1 MLFSARGIG
10 KSFGPT
16 RALDNV
22 ALDLLEGEVH
32 ALVGENGSGKS
43 TLMRILHG
51 ELSPDS
57 GEMTLSGIP
66 YKPGSPREAMDRGLA
81 LVHQELAVCLHMTVW
96 ENVFLGAEAGVSIAE
111 RKQRSYELLASLGH
125 PEVNPNTEVRFL
137 SPARRQIVEI
147 ARALR
152 SNAKV
157 ILFDEPTSSLGRH
170 DVEQLFRVI
179 RDLKG
184 GRAIV
189 YISHF
194 LDEIEEICDR
204 ATVLR
209 DGKPAGNLLLRE
221 SKDVAGD
228 LVRMMTGRDAEQV
241 YHRSE
246 RTIGEPV
253 LTAKAIRG
261 PRLPLGVD
269 LELRKGEVLGIAGL
283 NGAGRTELVR
293 CLFGL
298 DRSEGQ
304 MNGEELRGSSPMKT
318 PGRRWRAGMGY
329 VSEDR
334 KTEGLALNLTLKE
347 NLTMPDP
354 KTNQFQRTAEVIE
367 RLRVRCQG
375 PDQKI
380 SSLSGGN
387 QQKIAIGRLLDR
399 NSEILLL
406 DEPTRGI
413 DVGSKAE
420 IFKLIDELACQGRSA
435 ILISSYLPELLGLCD
450 RIAVMRRGEVVAV
463 LDARATNE
471 HEVMQL
477 CAGG

>member
-1 MLFSARGIG
+1 MLFTARGIG

-16 RALDNV
+16 QALEDV
-22 ALDLLEGEVH
+22 ALELIEGEVH

-57 GEMTLSGIP
+57 GEMHMAGIP
-66 YKPGSPREAMDRGLA
+66 YRPRSPRDAMDRGLA
-81 LVHQELAVCLHMTVW
+81 LVHQELAVCAHMTLW
-96 ENVFLGAEAGVSIAE
+96 ENIFLGAEDGIPIRE
-111 RKQRSYELLASLGH
+111 RRSRSRSLLEKLGH
-125 PEVNPNTEVRFL
+125 GELSPDEEVRRL
-137 SPARRQIVEI
+137 SPARQQIVEI

-152 SNAKV
+152 SDARV
-157 ILFDEPTSSLGRH
+157 ILFDEPTSSLGRR

-179 RDLKG
+179 RDLKP

-194 LDEIEEICDR
+194 LDEIEEIADR

-209 DGKPAGNLLLRE
+209 DGRLIGTIPISGASQSDE
-221 SKDVAGD
+221 I
-228 LVRMMTGRDAEQV
+228 VRMMTGRAAEQV
-241 YHRSE
+241 YHRSD
-246 RTIGEPV
+246 RQPGPNV
-253 LTAKAIRG
+253 LTAQGVRG
-261 PRLPLGVD
+261 RKLPKNVNLN
-269 LELRKGEVLGIAGL
+269 LRKGEVLGIAGL
-283 NGAGRTELVR
+283 NGAGRTEFVR

-298 DRSEGQ
+298 DRARGTV
-304 MNGEELRGSSPMKT
+304 NGEALQSGSPYRT
-318 PGRRWRAGMGY
+318 PARRWRGKMGF

-334 KTEGLALNLTLKE
+334 KKEGLALNLTLTE

-354 KTNQFQRTAEVIE
+354 SRDQSARTRAVIDK
-367 RLRVRCQG
+367 LRVKCQG
-375 PDQKI
+375 PAQKI

-387 QQKIAIGRLLDR
+387 QQKIAIGRLLDQD
-399 NSEILLL
+399 SDILLL

-420 IFKLIDELACQGRSA
+420 IFRLIDELANQGKSA

-450 RIAVMRRGEVVAV
+450 RIAVMRRGEIVAV
-463 LDARATNE
+463 VDARQANE

>member
-16 RALDNV
+16 QALDNV
-22 ALDLLEGEVH
+22 ALDLIEGEVH

-51 ELSPDS
+51 ELRPDS
-57 GEMTLSGIP
+57 GEMLLEGAP
-66 YKPGSPREAMDRGLA
+66 YRPGSPREAMDRGLA
-81 LVHQELAVCLHMTVW
+81 LVHQELAVCMHMTVW
-96 ENVFLGAEAGVSIAE
+96 ENVFLGAESGVSITE
-111 RKQRSYELLASLGH
+111 RKQRSQELLAALGH

-170 DVEQLFRVI
+170 DVEQLFKVI
-179 RDLKG
+179 RDLKQ

-209 DGKPAGNLLLRE
+209 DGKPAGELALRE
-221 SKDVAGD
+221 TKEVAGD
-228 LVRMMTGRDAEQV
+228 LVQMMTGRAAEQV
-241 YHRSE
+241 YHRSD
-246 RTIGEPV
+246 RMIGEPV
-253 LTAKAIRG
+253 MRAKGVRG

-269 LELRKGEVLGIAGL
+269 IELRKGEVLGIAGL

-298 DRSEGQ
+298 DRSG
-304 MNGEELRGSSPMKT
+304 GEMDGESLARSSPLKT
-318 PGRRWRAGMGY
+318 PGKRWRSGIGF

-347 NLTMPDP
+347 NLTMPEP
-354 KTNQFQRTAEVIE
+354 KANQFKRTADVID

-380 SSLSGGN
+380 SALSGGN
-387 QQKIAIGRLLDR
+387 QQKIAIGRLLDQD
-399 NSEILLL
+399 SQILLL

-420 IFKLIDELACQGRSA
+420 IFKLIDELASQGRSA

-450 RIAVMRRGEVVAV
+450 RIAVMRRGEIVAV
-463 LDARATNE
+463 LDARSTNE